1 MIKLKNVNKEYRLA
15 EVKTTENSDEN
26 EMIIEGYAVVF
37 NQITDL
43 GWCKEIIDRN
53 AFNGTDMKDCV
64 LKYNHEDSV
73 FILARTR
80 NKSLELTIDDHGLKV
95 RAKLIDTTNNRDIY
109 KMIKEG
115 LLDKMSFGFIVAER
129 SWDYETD
136 TRTILRI
143 SKLYD
148 VSVVDFPAYEQT
160 EIYTRN
166 KSEDEYKVEKEKYFR
181 RKRERLELE
190 IQLLSL

>member
-1 MIKLKNVNKEYRLA
+1 MENVNKEYRLA
-15 EVKTTENSDEN
+15 EVRTTENSDEN

-64 LKYNHEDSV
+64 LKYNHEDSI

-115 LLDKMSFGFIVAER
+115 LLDKMSFGFTVAER

-136 TRTILRI
+136 TRTVLRI

-166 KSEDEYKVEKEKYFR
+166 KNEDEYKVEREKYFR
-181 RKRERLELE
+181 KKRERLDLE

>member
-1 MIKLKNVNKEYRLA
+1 MENVNKEYRLA

-115 LLDKMSFGFIVAER
+115 LLDKMSFGFTVAER

-166 KSEDEYKVEKEKYFR
+166 KSEDEYKVEKEKYFK

>member
-1 MIKLKNVNKEYRLA
+1 MIKLENVNKEYRLA

-115 LLDKMSFGFIVAER
+115 LLDKMSFGFTVAER

>member
-1 MIKLKNVNKEYRLA
+1 MENVNKEYRLA

-115 LLDKMSFGFIVAER
+115 LLDKMSFGFTVAER

-143 SKLYD
+143 SKLFD

-181 RKRERLELE
+181 RKREKLELE

>member
-1 MIKLKNVNKEYRLA
+1 MENANKEYRLA
-15 EVKTTENSDEN
+15 EVRTTESSDEN

-53 AFNGTDMKDCV
+53 AFNGADMKDCV
-64 LKYNHEDSV
+64 LKYNHEDSI

-115 LLDKMSFGFIVAER
+115 LLDKMSFGFTVAER

-143 SKLYD
+143 SKLFD

-166 KSEDEYKVEKEKYFR
+166 KNEDEYKVEKEKYFR
-181 RKRERLELE
+181 KKRERIELE

>member
-1 MIKLKNVNKEYRLA
+1 MENVNKEYRLA
-15 EVKTTENSDEN
+15 EVRTTENSDEN

-64 LKYNHEDSV
+64 LKYNHEDSI

-80 NKSLELTIDDHGLKV
+80 NKSLELTIDDHGLKA

-115 LLDKMSFGFIVAER
+115 LLDKMSFGFTVAER

-136 TRTILRI
+136 TRTVLRI

-166 KSEDEYKVEKEKYFR
+166 KNEDEYKVEREKYFR
-181 RKRERLELE
+181 KKRERIDLE

>member
-1 MIKLKNVNKEYRLA
+1 MKNVNKEYRLA

-115 LLDKMSFGFIVAER
+115 LLDKMSFGFTVAER

>member
-1 MIKLKNVNKEYRLA
+1 
-15 EVKTTENSDEN
+15 
-26 EMIIEGYAVVF
+26 
-37 NQITDL
+37 
-43 GWCKEIIDRN
+43 
-53 AFNGTDMKDCV
+53 
-64 LKYNHEDSV
+64 
-73 FILARTR
+73 
-80 NKSLELTIDDHGLKV
+80 
-95 RAKLIDTTNNRDIY
+95 
-109 KMIKEG
+109 
-115 LLDKMSFGFIVAER
+115 MSFGFIVAER
-129 SWDYETD
+129 SWHYETD
-136 TRTILRI
+136 TGTILWI

>member
-1 MIKLKNVNKEYRLA
+1 MENVNKEYRLA

-80 NKSLELTIDDHGLKV
+80 NKSLELAIDDHGLKV

-115 LLDKMSFGFIVAER
+115 LLDKMSFGFTVAER

>member
-1 MIKLKNVNKEYRLA
+1 MENVNKEYRLA

-115 LLDKMSFGFIVAER
+115 LLDKMSFGFTVAER

>member
-1 MIKLKNVNKEYRLA
+1 MENVNKEYRLA

-115 LLDKMSFGFIVAER
+115 LLDKMSFGFTVAER

-166 KSEDEYKVEKEKYFR
+166 KSEDEYKV
-181 RKRERLELE
+181 
-190 IQLLSL
+190 

>member
-1 MIKLKNVNKEYRLA
+1 MENVNKEYRLA

-115 LLDKMSFGFIVAER
+115 LLDKMSFGFTVAER

-181 RKRERLELE
+181 RKREKLELE

>member
-1 MIKLKNVNKEYRLA
+1 MENVNKEYRLA

-115 LLDKMSFGFIVAER
+115 LLDKMSFGFTVAER

-143 SKLYD
+143 SKLFD
-148 VSVVDFPAYEQT
+148 VSVVDFPAYDGT
-160 EIYTRN
+160 DIKTRKKDDYLLE
-166 KSEDEYKVEKEKYFR
+166 KSKYLEFKTK
-181 RKRERLELE
+181 RKKLELKLK
-190 IQLLSL
+190 LLDL

>member
-1 MIKLKNVNKEYRLA
+1 
-15 EVKTTENSDEN
+15 
-26 EMIIEGYAVVF
+26 
-37 NQITDL
+37 
-43 GWCKEIIDRN
+43 
-53 AFNGTDMKDCV
+53 
-64 LKYNHEDSV
+64 
-73 FILARTR
+73 
-80 NKSLELTIDDHGLKV
+80 
-95 RAKLIDTTNNRDIY
+95 
-109 KMIKEG
+109 MIKEG
-115 LLDKMSFGFIVAER
+115 LLDKMSFGFTVAER

-166 KSEDEYKVEKEKYFR
+166 KNEDEYIVEKEKYFR
-181 RKRERLELE
+181 KKRERIELE